1 MTDDQWVEI
10 QGVKIPRL
18 IYGTAW
24 KDDKT
29 ARLTKLALEAGFRG
43 IDTANQ
49 RRHYHEAG
57 VGEALRSALVGDIF
71 LQTKFTHLDGQ
82 DERLP
87 YDPDAPIAAQ
97 VAQSV
102 ESSLQHLGIE
112 TIDSYL
118 LHGPSAPDR
127 LTLEDWEAWNAM
139 EAAQRAGKVRLL
151 GISNVTLGQLQEVQ
165 GKAAVKPAVVQNR
178 CFARTGW
185 DGAVRKFCARH
196 GIVYQGFSL
205 LTANAGVLRHPAVR
219 AISARAGKTAA
230 QVVFRFAIQVGMVA
244 LTGTASSRHMAEDLA
259 IDDFALDAGE
269 MSAVEHLASGA
280 GAG

>member
-1 MTDDQWVEI
+1 VAIDVP
-10 QGVKIPRL
+10 KL

-24 KDDKT
+24 KEGET

-57 VGEALRSALVGDIF
+57 VGQALREARPEGIF

-82 DERLP
+82 DQRLP
-87 YDPDAPIAAQ
+87 YDPDAPVATQ

-102 ESSLQHLGIE
+102 DSSLQHLGVE
-112 TIDSYL
+112 AIDSYL
-118 LHGPSAPDR
+118 LHGPSARDR
-127 LTLEDWEAWNAM
+127 LAPEDWEAWTAM

-151 GISNVTLGQLQEVQ
+151 GISNVTLGQLEEVYRT
-165 GKAAVKPAVVQNR
+165 ATVKPAVVQNR

-185 DGAVRKFCARH
+185 DREVRQFCAAR

-205 LTANAGVLRHPAVR
+205 LTANPEVLRHPTVR
-219 AISARAGKTAA
+219 AVSARAGKTVA
-230 QVVFRFAIQVGMVA
+230 QVVFRFAIDVGMVA
-244 LTGTASSRHMAEDLA
+244 LTGTTSPRHMAEDLA
-259 IDDFALDAGE
+259 IDEFALEADEVRAIEG
-269 MSAVEHLASGA
+269 LAK
-280 GAG
+280 